1 MFLSKSKLKQLST
14 ISLLGI
20 SALYYSQEKNL
31 KNVTKLTFGGDNAE
45 AYFSPNNKMLT
56 MQVTNP
62 AIGAQ
67 CDQIFLY
74 DLTQKP
80 AESNLKLVS
89 TGKGRTTCSF
99 FMPDGKHIIYASTH
113 KANPDC
119 PPKPAPRKDGKYLW
133 PIYSDFE
140 IYEADLNGNIT
151 KRLTNSPGYDA
162 EAVVSPD
169 GKKITFTSKKW

>member
-45 AYFSPNNKMLT
+45 AYFSPNSKMLT

-62 AIGAQ
+62 EIGAQ

-99 FMPDGKHIIYASTH
+99 FMPM
-113 KANPDC
+113 
-119 PPKPAPRKDGKYLW
+119 
-133 PIYSDFE
+133 
-140 IYEADLNGNIT
+140 GNISSMHLRIKPT
-151 KRLTNSPGYDA
+151 PIARQNRHQEKTENIFGQSIPILRSMKLILTGTLQNN
-162 EAVVSPD
+162 
-169 GKKITFTSKKW
+169 